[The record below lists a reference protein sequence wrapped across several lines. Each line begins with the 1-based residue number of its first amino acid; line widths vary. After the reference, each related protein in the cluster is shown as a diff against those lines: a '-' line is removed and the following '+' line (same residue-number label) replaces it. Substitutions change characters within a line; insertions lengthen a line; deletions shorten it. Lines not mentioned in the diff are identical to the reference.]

1 MNHVLQKKSYD
12 AISRQ
17 DWRAAEQNLRR
28 LCKGA
33 KAQASDF
40 YNLAKVLEQVKKFE
54 QIPIWLRRAIQ
65 HNPNY
70 VAALYEM
77 GRWEVNHGS
86 ALSAYLW
93 LKKAYTFDPSDS
105 DICELFLSVACKTG
119 HWETAGQLLARAQ
132 PSPKNV
138 AEMYRV
144 QCELRKLTL
153 SKQYTLINDN
163 AGPEMLHTITKV
175 SCGVLPFRIG

>member
-1 MNHVLQKKSYD
+1 MTLTIHEPRFTKKSYD

-33 KAQASDF
+33 KAQASD
-40 YNLAKVLEQVKKFE
+40 
-54 QIPIWLRRAIQ
+54 
-65 HNPNY
+65 
-70 VAALYEM
+70 
-77 GRWEVNHGS
+77 
-86 ALSAYLW
+86 
-93 LKKAYTFDPSDS
+93 S
-105 DICELFLSVACKTG
+105 DIFELFLSVACKTG

-153 SKQYTLINDN
+153 SKQYKLINDN
-163 AGPEMLHTITKV
+163 AGPDMLRTITKV
-175 SCGVLPFRIG
+175 SSGVLPFRIG